1 MASKKNGKKT
11 DSRPRGGFKSSRH
24 GDGKSKASAAGPKSE
39 QKRAA
44 EHRER
49 SGTAHTAH
57 EGSKWLQGGR
67 IAPRRIDGSESA
79 ADLID
84 GTFLAYNA
92 ARLREACQ
100 LFTQKMLDD
109 DVTIGLTLTGA
120 LTPAGLGMAAIIPLI
135 EAGFVDWI
143 ISTGAN
149 LYHDAHFGL
158 GLAMHRGNPT
168 ASDTILREDGI
179 VRIYDIFF
187 DYDVL
192 LSTDAFFRKIVQGP
206 EFQRAM
212 SSAEFHAL
220 CGKYIRERER
230 ALGIGN
236 KSLLGVAYECGV
248 PVYTSSPGD
257 SSIGMNVAALALEG
271 NKCMIDPN
279 ADVNETASI
288 VLGAKRGGGKS
299 AVLICG
305 GGSPKNFAL
314 QTEPQIQEVLGID
327 EKGHD
332 YFLQITDAR
341 PDTGGLSGAT
351 PAEAVSWGKID
362 PDRLPDAVV
371 CYLDST
377 VALPLLTAYAHAR
390 HAPRTLKRLLDRREK
405 NMRVLRDEF
414 AKANGAPG
422 EPSDTDAKLPMHR

>member
-1 MASKKNGKKT
+1 MSKKK
-11 DSRPRGGFKSSRH
+11 R
-24 GDGKSKASAAGPKSE
+24 ASAAGPKGA

-44 EHRER
+44 EAREAAGAKHVSAAASR
-49 SGTAHTAH
+49 FLRG
-57 EGSKWLQGGR
+57 KK
-67 IAPRRIDGSESA
+67 IDPRRIDGTESVVQ
-79 ADLID
+79 LIE
-84 GTFLAYNA
+84 GTFQAYNSG
-92 ARLREACQ
+92 RLREACQ
-100 LFTQKMLDD
+100 LYADKMLER
-109 DVTIGLTLTGA
+109 DVTVGLTLTGA
-120 LTPAGLGMAAIIPLI
+120 LTPAGLGMSCLIPLI

-149 LYHDAHFGL
+149 LYHDTHFGL
-158 GLAMHRGNPT
+158 GLSMHRGNPT
-168 ASDTILREDGI
+168 ESDVVLREEGV

-192 LSTDAFFRKIVQGP
+192 LSTDAFFRQIMRAP
-206 EFQRAM
+206 EFQKAM
-212 SSAEFHAL
+212 SSAEFHWL
-220 CGKYIRERER
+220 CGKYVAAREKV
-230 ALGIGN
+230 LGLKS
-236 KSLLGVAYECGV
+236 KSLLSAAYKCGV

-271 NKCMIDPN
+271 YKCVIDPN
-279 ADVNETASI
+279 SDVNETAAI
-288 VLGAKRGGGKS
+288 VLGAKR
-299 AVLICG
+299 AILIMG

-332 YFLQITDAR
+332 FFLQVTDAR

-377 VALPLLTAYAHAR
+377 IALPLMTSYALAR
-390 HAPRTLKRLLDRREK
+390 RKKRKLRRLYDQRGALMKRLKTEFEK
-405 NMRVLRDEF
+405 TL
-414 AKANGAPG
+414 
-422 EPSDTDAKLPMHR
+422 